1 MKKLQKKIFAVIGNP
16 VSHSKSPDIY
26 NYLFKKYNIDGTYIA
41 IELNE
46 ENIEQFLKE
55 FAKGMNLKGVNVT
68 MPLKE
73 KAATL
78 SRRLDS
84 LSGLLKTVNTLDLT
98 TGTGYT
104 TDGKGLLLSLN
115 YQGFDITGKNVV
127 VIGAGGAA
135 KSICYEIARSKVNSL
150 TILNRT
156 LLKAKELADI
166 VGGAIKTDDLSKM
179 DEYMHDC
186 DLLINCTSI
195 GMKGNDFEDLSFI
208 HLLKKN
214 SFVYDIIYEPRKTGL
229 LKEAEKNNIKC
240 CNGLDMLICQAF
252 YAFEIFAGIMPDKEE
267 RDELLNIL

>member
-84 LSGLLKTVNTLDLT
+84 LSELLKTVNTLDLT

-115 YQGFDITGKNVV
+115 YRGFDITGKNVV

-135 KSICYEIARSKVNSL
+135 KSICYEIARAKVNSL

-179 DEYMHDC
+179 DEYMQDC

-195 GMKGNDFEDLSFI
+195 GMKGKDFEDLSFI
-208 HLLKKN
+208 NLLKKN
-214 SFVYDIIYEPRKTGL
+214 SFVYDIIYEPRKTRL

-252 YAFEIFAGIMPDKEE
+252 YAFEIFSGIMPDKEE
-267 RDELLNIL
+267 RDELLNML

>member
-1 MKKLQKKIFAVIGNP
+1 MQKKIFAVIGNP

-84 LSGLLKTVNTLDLT
+84 LSELLKTVNTLDLT

-115 YQGFDITGKNVV
+115 YRGVDITGKNVV

-135 KSICYEIARSKVNSL
+135 KSICYEIARAKVNSL

-179 DEYMHDC
+179 DEYMQDC

-195 GMKGNDFEDLSFI
+195 GMKGKDFEDLSFI
-208 HLLKKN
+208 NLLKKN
-214 SFVYDIIYEPRKTGL
+214 SFVYDIIYEPRKTRL

-252 YAFEIFAGIMPDKEE
+252 YAFEIFSGIMPDKEE
-267 RDELLNIL
+267 RDELLNML